1 MWMNGGLALGVVVA
15 ACISEIAKGCWFSR
29 CVLYALLP
37 LALSAAPAVVPAS
50 SITSGVAIATCFSPE
65 DLALLLFGDLKG
77 IGTGDALAL
86 GMHGDPVHLHRQ
98 ANMGASPA
106 DPRSRFPRTMRANGD
121 GDVGVVGG
129 EAVAEGQRETKR
141 GMAGSAPPAHQASG

>member
-37 LALSAAPAVVPAS
+37 LALAAAPAVVPAS

-77 IGTGDALAL
+77 IGTGDALTFRMDRQGQGQSIEGRYMKYGL
-86 GMHGDPVHLHRQ
+86 QDEFDKIHGRVIVVIEDDVRLF
-98 ANMGASPA
+98 A
-106 DPRSRFPRTMRANGD
+106 DS
-121 GDVGVVGG
+121 GG
-129 EAVAEGQRETKR
+129 
-141 GMAGSAPPAHQASG
+141 